1 MKKKKFAPKKTKRL
15 RKQIPN
21 PDLIRFGEEV
31 RRRRVAQDISQE
43 ELGFRAGL
51 HRNFIGYVERA
62 EANATVK
69 RVIRIAR
76 ALKLRPSELLL
87 DMKWIAK

>member
-1 MKKKKFAPKKTKRL
+1 MKKKKSAPKKKKKRV

-31 RRRRVAQDISQE
+31 RRRRMAQDISQE
-43 ELGFRAGL
+43 G
-51 HRNFIGYVERA
+51 IGISCRPATATSSAMSNAA

-69 RVIRIAR
+69 RVIKIAR
-76 ALKLRPSELLL
+76 ALKLRPAELC
-87 DMKWIAK
+87 AR